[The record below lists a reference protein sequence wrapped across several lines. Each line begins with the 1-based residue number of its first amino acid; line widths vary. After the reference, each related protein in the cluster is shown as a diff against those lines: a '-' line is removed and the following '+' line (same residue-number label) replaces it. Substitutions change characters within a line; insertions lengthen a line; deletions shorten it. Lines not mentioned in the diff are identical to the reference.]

1 MLQLVIYLFNY
12 FIFSFKG
19 SVVWLKSLLCLASL
33 QILSGTKWMEAVSVD
48 RHTIKPK
55 AKGIVIRPPLPLGP
69 CFAVSSFSPFLP
81 SFPPL
86 PRLLSFSYSPLLL
99 PYSSCSFNIHYITI
113 LFFISIDNPPPTVS
127 RLNSQP
133 FHTILII
140 RMNVNIR

>member
-1 MLQLVIYLFNY
+1 MAKVFALPRLSADPFWNEVDGGGV
-12 FIFSFKG
+12 SG
-19 SVVWLKSLLCLASL
+19 SA
-33 QILSGTKWMEAVSVD
+33 
-48 RHTIKPK
+48 HHK

>member
-55 AKGIVIRPPLPLGP
+55 ELLFVLLSRWALVLRFPPFPP
-69 CFAVSSFSPFLP
+69 FSPP
-81 SFPPL
+81 FPPPPPSL
-86 PRLLSFSYSPLLL
+86 LFLLLSLVTLLL
-99 PYSSCSFNIHYITI
+99 LLLQYSLYNNLI
-113 LFFISIDNPPPTVS
+113 
-127 RLNSQP
+127 
-133 FHTILII
+133 FHLY
-140 RMNVNIR
+140 